1 MKLSLILMSTLALAS
16 AAFADD
22 SSASKPQ
29 FADCSENAR
38 KIGEAIAASAPYGKV
53 SPVRTEYVST
63 TQSAAPDGK
72 TETTT
77 VDLDP
82 HHPTRSYYFTVS
94 YPIPQEDD
102 YDARLKSST
111 VYRVSYEDGRW
122 SQDDAAKVYQSGCYI
137 IGIDVIHSRM

>member
-1 MKLSLILMSTLALAS
+1 MKLTLILMSTLALAS

-22 SSASKPQ
+22 SSALKPQ
-29 FADCSENAR
+29 FADCTENAR

-53 SPVRTEYVST
+53 SAVRTEYVAT
-63 TQSAAPDGK
+63 TQSAGADDK
-72 TETTT
+72 IETTKL
-77 VDLDP
+77 DLDP
-82 HHPTRSYYFTVS
+82 HHPTRSYYFTVT

-122 SQDDAAKVYQSGCYI
+122 SQDDAAKVYREGCYI
-137 IGIDVIHSRM
+137 IGIDVIHAAM

>member
-1 MKLSLILMSTLALAS
+1 MKLALILMSTLTLVS

-22 SSASKPQ
+22 SSASKTQ

-53 SPVRTEYVST
+53 SPVRTSYVMT
-63 TQSAAPDGK
+63 TESGGRDGK
-72 TETTT
+72 IETTIQ
-77 VDLDP
+77 DLDP

-102 YDARLKSST
+102 YDACLRNST
-111 VYRVSYEDGRW
+111 VYRISYEDGRW
-122 SQDDAAKVYQSGCYI
+122 SQEDAAKTYREGCYI
-137 IGIDVIHSRM
+137 IGIDEIHSRM